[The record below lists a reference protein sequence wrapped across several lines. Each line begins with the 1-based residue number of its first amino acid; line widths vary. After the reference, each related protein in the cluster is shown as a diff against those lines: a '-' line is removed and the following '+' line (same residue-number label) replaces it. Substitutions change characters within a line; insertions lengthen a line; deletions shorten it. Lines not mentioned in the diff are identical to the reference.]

1 MTIIKK
7 WNYECYDIFEYNGYE
22 IEQYVIYIVVNTIL
36 KRIRELTKTDNTEYK
51 NYLEKVT
58 ILSTNRD
65 LEENV
70 KQGAKMLT
78 VDIEKIP
85 FYQDGLKD
93 GLKKGVES
101 TLEVVAISMLKLNVE
116 LEIIQKA
123 TGLTLEEIEKL
134 RQKI

>member
-1 MTIIKK
+1 
-7 WNYECYDIFEYNGYE
+7 
-22 IEQYVIYIVVNTIL
+22 
-36 KRIRELTKTDNTEYK
+36 
-51 NYLEKVT
+51 
-58 ILSTNRD
+58 
-65 LEENV
+65 
-70 KQGAKMLT
+70 MLT

-93 GLKKGVES
+93 GIRKGIQKGVEN
-101 TLEVVAISMLKLNVE
+101 TLEAVAISMLKLNVE